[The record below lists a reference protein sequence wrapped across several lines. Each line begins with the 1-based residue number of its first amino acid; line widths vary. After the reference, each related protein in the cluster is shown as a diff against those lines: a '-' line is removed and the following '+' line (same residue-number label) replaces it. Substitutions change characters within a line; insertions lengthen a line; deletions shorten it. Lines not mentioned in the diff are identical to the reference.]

1 MKAKSVSTR
10 SVSRCLCWRA
20 SVAATIL
27 AASALV
33 IAQPSFAGGYI
44 AGDPQPFG
52 ASAGSSDY
60 SAAPSFDEPS
70 DGPVLA
76 PAPLQ
81 PFVSE
86 SGSMYVPPPPDGLV
100 QTPGTP
106 PVNTARPNEMLPGS
120 FGRPGVFPGTFR

>member
-1 MKAKSVSTR
+1 MKTKSFSTESLPR
-10 SVSRCLCWRA
+10 RLFRRTQL
-20 SVAATIL
+20 AATIL
-27 AASALV
+27 AASALLV
-33 IAQPSFAGGYI
+33 AHPVFAGGYI
-44 AGDPQPFG
+44 TGDPQPFG
-52 ASAGSSDY
+52 ANPGFSDY
-60 SAAPSFDEPS
+60 GAGQSFDDPS

-106 PVNTARPNEMLPGS
+106 PVNLSRPQEMLPGS
-120 FGRPGVFPGTFR
+120 FGRASAFPGTFR